1 MQTVVNALLNMV
13 PDIGAQRIF
22 EILGPIPSR
31 VDGVL
36 VAREGEGDFAGPLY
50 KALNPSGNRIIEEGK
65 DVYSAVWDIREF
77 RHTRVIIAIK
87 KIDDAVAKEIV
98 EALVA
103 LRRKV
108 IIEGIFIV
116 ALDDLRSF
124 KGGFKVITPGG

>member
-1 MQTVVNALLNMV
+1 MQAVLNALLNMV

-22 EILGPIPSR
+22 EILGPIPER
-31 VDGVL
+31 VNGVL
-36 VAREGEGDFAGPLY
+36 VAREGEADFAGPLC
-50 KALNPSGNRIIEEGK
+50 KALNPSGNRVIEEGK

-77 RHTRVIIAIK
+77 RHIRVIIAIK
-87 KIDDAVAKEIV
+87 KIDDAVAREIV

-124 KGGFKVITPGG
+124 KGDFKVITPGG